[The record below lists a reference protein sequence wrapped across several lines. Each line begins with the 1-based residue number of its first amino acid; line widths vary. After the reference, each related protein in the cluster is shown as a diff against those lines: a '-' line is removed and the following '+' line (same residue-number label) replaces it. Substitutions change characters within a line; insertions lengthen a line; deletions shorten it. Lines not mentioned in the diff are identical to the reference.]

1 MADDIVGAEA
11 PAVPGLPARAEAT
24 TLDALRHRLA
34 FEDLL
39 TQVASTFLHRPAF
52 EVSRSIA
59 DVLALIAGFAQVD
72 RAFVYR
78 VDTDRARIEL
88 THEWL
93 ARHEVSRAGER
104 LVDATVVERWLRA
117 LAEDGAVYVPC
128 VATMDES
135 WHLEHAWLE
144 RSGTSATL
152 AVPIADGGRTIGFI
166 GFDLLAG
173 ERLWSDD
180 HLAVLA
186 STAGIISQALGRSDA
201 EQRFGMAFDRAPL
214 GMALHNSEGRHVQ
227 VNPAFCELLGRPAT
241 QLLEMSVLDVIVESD
256 RPLLLAEHRRILA
269 GEVDQ
274 LTLEIRFARPDGV
287 VVWCRVHSAAVR
299 DGDDLRYTVSHVEDI
314 TERVSR
320 DAALRASEERFRT
333 LVENSPVLI
342 VRIDRDLQIVYMSE
356 SVTQVTG
363 LSVEELS
370 AAPGQLFRNPD
381 DIDRWAREVQ
391 AVFDTGAR
399 RDTEWEIPFGDD
411 SFWFQSRAVPEF
423 GADGEVEHVLV
434 VNADIT
440 AIKRSEAALAHQAL
454 HDPLT
459 GLANR
464 ALLLDVLGRSLATR
478 RDAGPAV
485 LFIDLDRFKL
495 INDSL
500 GHRAGDELLVAV
512 AHRLSAVARP
522 SDLIARLGGDEF
534 VLVLD
539 DVADPSEPV
548 RVANRI
554 REALAEPI
562 LIGSTEVV
570 TTGSIGI
577 AMALGP
583 AADADGLLRDADAA
597 MYLAKAN
604 GRNRCEIFDKAL
616 RTQATQK
623 LQMETALRRALE
635 IGGLEVH
642 YQPELDLETGVIV
655 GVEALVR
662 WNHPTEGPL
671 AAWAFIELAEET
683 GIILDLGAWVLTEAC
698 RQAGRWRIERPDQPL
713 TLRVNLS
720 GKQFAQ
726 ADLVQQ
732 VVAAMEAG
740 NIEPSSLCLE
750 ITETALMA
758 DPAMGLRVLNDLR
771 ALGIELAIDDFGTG
785 YSSLAYLKRFPVDV
799 LKIDRSFVDGLG
811 DDPDDTAIA
820 TAIISLA
827 RSMGMR
833 VVAEGVETQRQLD
846 ELRRLGCDHAQGFLF
861 ARPAHPDTVW
871 LTPNP
876 YPLGDPAPTG

>member
-1 MADDIVGAEA
+1 MPEDTNATGAESVS
-11 PAVPGLPARAEAT
+11 PAVRVQPT

-52 EVSRSIA
+52 QVSRSIL
-59 DVLALIAGFAQVD
+59 DVLTLIGDFAQVD
-72 RAFVYR
+72 RAYVYR
-78 VDTDRARIEL
+78 VDGDRPLLEL

-93 ARHEVSRAGER
+93 SEEGSTSRTAEPF
-104 LVDATVVERWLRA
+104 VADTVISRWMTA
-117 LAEDGAVYVPC
+117 LGADGAVYVPC
-128 VATMDES
+128 VSTMDAS
-135 WHLEHAWLE
+135 WQEEREWLA
-144 RSGTSATL
+144 RSDTTATV
-152 AVPIADGGRTIGFI
+152 AVPITDGGRITGFI

-180 HLAVLA
+180 HLAVLS
-186 STAGIISQALGRSDA
+186 STAGMIAQALGRSDA

-214 GMALHNSEGRHVQ
+214 GMALHNREGRHIQ
-227 VNPAFCELLGRPAT
+227 VNPAFCELLGRTAD
-241 QLLEMSVLDVIVESD
+241 QLVEMSVIDVIVEAD
-256 RPLLLAEHRRILA
+256 RPLLLAEHRRIVA
-269 GEVDQ
+269 GEIDQ
-274 LTLEIRFARPDGV
+274 LTLELRFARPDGT

-299 DGDDLRYTVSHVEDI
+299 EGEALRYTVSHVEDI
-314 TERVSR
+314 TERVQR
-320 DAALRASEERFRT
+320 DADLRASEERFRT
-333 LVENSPVLI
+333 LVENSPILI
-342 VRIDRDLQIVYMSE
+342 VRVDRDLQIIYLSE
-356 SVTQVTG
+356 SVTQITG
-363 LSVEELS
+363 LSAAEIS
-370 AAPGQLFRNPD
+370 AAPGALFRSPEES
-381 DIDRWAREVQ
+381 DRWAREVQ
-391 AVFDTGAR
+391 AVFDTGTR
-399 RDTEWEIPFGDD
+399 RDTEWELPFAGE
-411 SFWFQSRAVPEF
+411 SYWFQSRAVPEF
-423 GADGEVEHVLV
+423 DADGNVEHVLV

-440 AIKRSEAALAHQAL
+440 AIKRTEAALAHQAL

-464 ALLLDVLGRSLATR
+464 ALLLDVLGRSLSAR
-478 RDAGPAV
+478 REGGPAV

-512 AHRLSAVARP
+512 AQRLETVARP

-539 DVADPSEPV
+539 DVVDPSEPA
-548 RVANRI
+548 RVAGRI
-554 REALAEPI
+554 RDALTAPI

-577 AMALGP
+577 AMALSP
-583 AADADGLLRDADAA
+583 TADADGLLRDADAA

-604 GRNRCEIFDKAL
+604 GRNRFEIFDKAL
-616 RTQATQK
+616 RNQATEK
-623 LQMETALRRALE
+623 LQMESALRRALE

-642 YQPELDLETGVIV
+642 YQPELDLDSGVIV

-698 RQAGRWRIERPDQPL
+698 RQAGQWRIERPDQPL

-726 ADLVQQ
+726 PDLVQQ
-732 VVAAMEAG
+732 VVTAMAAG

-833 VVAEGVETQRQLD
+833 VVAEGVETRRQLD

-861 ARPAHPDTVW
+861 ARPAHADSVW
-871 LTPNP
+871 SSPNP
-876 YPLGDPAPTG
+876 YPVGDPTPAA